1 VTPTRGRRITHA
13 AGAATRLALILSMLF
28 SCTKKSGAE
37 DTAAVMPTDGLR
49 VLFLGNSLTYSNDIP
64 LIVQAL
70 AAAAGKKM
78 YVQSICFP
86 AYNLEDQYRQGDA
99 LKALKRQKW
108 DFVVMQQGPT
118 SLPEDAEDMTH
129 WAKVFDPKIRKAGAK
144 PAMYMVWPQHDRIAY
159 FDAIHEHYS
168 DTAAAIKAMFIPAG
182 EGWRNAW
189 KRDPQAPLYSYD
201 QFHPS
206 STGSYL
212 SALSIY
218 GMLFDVPPKDLPGKL
233 TLANGGRID
242 IAEPLAKMLQE
253 SAAQANKEFG
263 RR

>member
-1 VTPTRGRRITHA
+1 MTLHPSRRIPHA
-13 AGAATRLALILSMLF
+13 AGAATRFALLLSLLF
-28 SCTKKSGAE
+28 GCTGSSGAE
-37 DTAAVMPTDGLR
+37 DKATVKPDSGLR

-64 LIVQAL
+64 SIVQGL

-78 YVQSICFP
+78 TFQSICFP

-108 DFVVMQQGPT
+108 DYVVMQQGPT
-118 SLPEDAEDMTH
+118 SLPEDAEDMTN

-168 DTAAAIKAMFIPAG
+168 DTAKAINAMFIPAG

-189 KRDPQAPLYSYD
+189 KRDPQAPIYSFD
-201 QFHPS
+201 LFHPS
-206 STGSYL
+206 VAGSYL

-218 GMLFDVPPKDLPGKL
+218 GMLFDVPPTNLPGKL
-233 TLANGGRID
+233 KLASGQTID
-242 IAEPLAKMLQE
+242 IPEPLAKMLQE
-253 SAAQANKEFG
+253 SAAEANKEFG